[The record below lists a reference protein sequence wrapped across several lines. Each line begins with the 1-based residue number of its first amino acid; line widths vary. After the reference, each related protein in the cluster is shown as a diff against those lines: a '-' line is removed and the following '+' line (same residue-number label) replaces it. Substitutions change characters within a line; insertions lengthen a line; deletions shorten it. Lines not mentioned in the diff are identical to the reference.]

1 MVIETRDNLNREHNV
16 IYYIISGMFLR
27 LKCPKNHF
35 RIGLVALG
43 GALVP
48 KITFLAQKSMI

>member
-1 MVIETRDNLNREHNV
+1 MVVETRDNGNREHNV
-16 IYYIISGMFLR
+16 ILYHSGTFLR